1 MLGLILLGLVAFGI
15 AGASCVPDAYPD
27 PCGFCEGACEAGS
40 CEVTTLAELDSDV
53 LAFDVGPR
61 FVHACVRTAGG
72 SYFLLDMP
80 KGGGKAKRRASLS
93 CESLRYSDER
103 GYFYVTTD
111 DGLMRGPD
119 EGGPLA
125 PIGGDP
131 PLGTLDARGSSVAYV
146 KNEGADV
153 FVLPA
158 EGGAERQLNPIT
170 GAHVDK
176 VRLSAGGHYAYVE
189 PETEAVWGGT
199 LDDIAPPTL
208 LYNGQRE
215 LVDEPAPLAIVFA
228 GEELYAA
235 HRGALMRI
243 DMSEARPPETIRE
256 GFGLEVE
263 LDADEGALVFADRAS
278 GELHLID
285 LKLGLEY
292 RVGGGLE
299 APHLA
304 LDGEHVFVTEA
315 GGRVGRFLR
324 PDTVR

>member
-1 MLGLILLGLVAFGI
+1 MLGLVALGLI
-15 AGASCVPDAYPD
+15 PVSCVPDAYPD
-27 PCGFCEGACEAGS
+27 PCGFCEGACEAGA
-40 CEVTTLAELDSDV
+40 CEVTTLSALDSDV

-61 FVHACVRTAGG
+61 FLHLCVRTAGG
-72 SYFLLDMP
+72 SYLLLDVP
-80 KGGGKAKRRASLS
+80 KGGGKAAKRATLS
-93 CESLRYSDER
+93 CEALRYSDER
-103 GYFYVTTD
+103 GYFYVTTN

-125 PIGGDP
+125 PLGADP
-131 PLGTLDARGSSVAYV
+131 PLATLDARGTSVAYV
-146 KNEGADV
+146 KAEGADV
-153 FVLPA
+153 FVAPA

-170 GAHVDK
+170 GAHVGL
-176 VRLSAGGHYAYVE
+176 VRLSANGRYAYVE

-215 LVDEPAPLAIVFA
+215 LVDEPAPVAIVFA

-235 HRGALMRI
+235 HRGALMRL
-243 DMSEARPPETIRE
+243 DAGEAQPPETIRE
-256 GFGLEVE
+256 ELDLDVE
-263 LDADEGALVFADRAS
+263 LDADEFALVFAERAR
-278 GELHLID
+278 GEVRLLD
-285 LKLGLEY
+285 LMLGLEY
-292 RVGGGLE
+292 RVGGGLSE
-299 APHLA
+299 PHIA